1 MKTLNE
7 IAAAFASVARNQDT
21 EAYLAALEAAGVTSD
36 ALLAFGLAVCGDK
49 LVVEAATREAVVAV
63 AGATAPNCYLCCSAD
78 DHLQALVVLDGL
90 TTEVN
95 QPGSE
100 KADRLIGAAREAVRA
115 YIDARWNK

>member
-1 MKTLNE
+1 MNTLNE
-7 IAAAFASVARNQDT
+7 IALSFASVPGNHDT
-21 EAYLAALEAAGVTSD
+21 DAYLAALEAAGVTD
-36 ALLAFGLAVCGDK
+36 EILLAYGLAICGDK
-49 LVVEAATREAVVAV
+49 LVVAGASREAVVAV
-63 AGATAPNCYLCCSAD
+63 AGATAPSCYLCCSAD